1 MKLNFKKLF
10 KANNMF
16 TLLLVVILVLVVVCC
31 LRKTSENYIDYAAI
45 PCHKVDSDE
54 KNKDGSPKFLAENT
68 NWDSNSQFGHESC
81 IEYGSEGAGRNDRAA
96 SLGGFVEFSSMTGP
110 VSAYSNKMAD
120 VAGVSKLAST
130 LYNYYLRKLREYQ
143 DYKKNDPGPWKI
155 VKDGYY
161 VLTGI
166 DSTND
171 DDDGDDSK
179 KNIEKLEALIKDGTM
194 GEVYNASGWTD
205 EGSKGEK
212 DTVKDDVAIA
222 SFEKAIKLE
231 EAVKSKATVDAA
243 SK

>member
-1 MKLNFKKLF
+1 MKLNFKKLL
-10 KANNMF
+10 KANNLF
-16 TLLLVVILVLVVVCC
+16 TLLLLVILVLVVVCC

-45 PCHKVDSDE
+45 PCHKVDSEE
-54 KNKDGSPKFLAENT
+54 KDTNGNPKFLAENT
-68 NWDSNSQFGHESC
+68 NWNSSSQFGHESC
-81 IEYGSEGAGRNDRAA
+81 VEYGSEGAGRDARAA
-96 SLGGFVEFSSMTGP
+96 SLGGFVEFSNMTGP

-120 VAGVSKLAST
+120 VAGVNNLAST

-143 DYKKNDPGPWKI
+143 DYKKDAPGPWKT

-171 DDDGDDSK
+171 DDEDDAK
-179 KNIEKLEALIKDGTM
+179 KNIEKLVSLIKDGTM
-194 GEVYNASGWTD
+194 GEVYNASGWKD

-222 SFEKAIKLE
+222 AFEKAIKLE
-231 EAVKSKATVDAA
+231 DAVKAKATVDAA